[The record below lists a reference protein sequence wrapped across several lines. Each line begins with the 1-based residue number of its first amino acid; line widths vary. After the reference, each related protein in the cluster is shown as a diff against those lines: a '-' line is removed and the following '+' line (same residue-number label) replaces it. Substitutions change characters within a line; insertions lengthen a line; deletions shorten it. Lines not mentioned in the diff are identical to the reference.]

1 MRVTFEHRHENKS
14 CSACQDRVNE
24 RVKGVKVA
32 NVVKVKVFQV
42 FQVFQRIPGSQGM
55 SDFQTFFPGERQDEP
70 GAEENVVKWWFIV
83 GC

>member
-1 MRVTFEHRHENKS
+1 M
-14 CSACQDRVNE
+14 
-24 RVKGVKVA
+24 KVA
-32 NVVKVKVFQV
+32 NVVKVKV